1 MTEAP
6 ALAEMLAR
14 YGGWGLSAVL
24 MVACVAL
31 FHMLIREKDR
41 RLTDTRKLNE
51 LALDL
56 KRETNAALATID
68 RLIDTLG
75 RRLR

>member
-1 MTEAP
+1 MDP
-6 ALAEMLAR
+6 KPLADILAS

-24 MVACVAL
+24 MVACVVL

-41 RLTDTRKLNE
+41 RLADTRKLNE

-56 KRETNAALATID
+56 KRETNKALATID
-68 RLIDTLG
+68 RLIETLG
-75 RRLR
+75 RRLH